1 MSSIIKFLYSF
12 LSDGA
17 ILLLYAAPI
26 YIFLRGLY
34 IKGSSDN
41 KLNYRIKPDREII
54 MFGFFAFL
62 VMLYAQ
68 TFIFNSGANQI
79 RLIPFQVIIEQISEM
94 RLTRLTYREFV
105 FNIIGNVGIFV
116 PIGIFIPV
124 LFKKDIFG
132 TALTGAFISLCI
144 ETGQIPIDRTTDRDD
159 IILNTSGAVR
169 GYGIYY
175 FLSRKKPAGE

>member
-12 LSDGA
+12 LTDGA

-62 VMLYAQ
+62 VRAD
-68 TFIFNSGANQI
+68 I
-79 RLIPFQVIIEQISEM
+79 RNE
-94 RLTRLTYREFV
+94 TY
-105 FNIIGNVGIFV
+105 
-116 PIGIFIPV
+116 PS
-124 LFKKDIFG
+124 D
-132 TALTGAFISLCI
+132 
-144 ETGQIPIDRTTDRDD
+144 
-159 IILNTSGAVR
+159 
-169 GYGIYY
+169 
-175 FLSRKKPAGE
+175 LS

>member
-12 LSDGA
+12 LSYGA

-68 TFIFNSGANQI
+68 TFIFNSGVNQI

-94 RLTRLTYREFV
+94 KLTRLTYREFV

-116 PIGIFIPV
+116 PIGIFVPV

-132 TALTGAFISLCI
+132 TALTGTFISLCI
-144 ETGQIPIDRTTDRDD
+144 ETGQIPIDRTTDIDD
-159 IILNTSGAVR
+159 IILNTSGAVI